1 MNNIITIPNTA
12 IDDEA
17 VMNKIIM
24 ILGKKVMVDRD
35 LAVSY
40 GITTKRLNE
49 QVKRNTKRFPEDF
62 MFQLSVKEEVVA
74 NCDHLKKIKFSSSH
88 HLFLQSMEQ

>member
-1 MNNIITIPNTA
+1 
-12 IDDEA
+12 
-17 VMNKIIM
+17 M
-24 ILGKKVMVDRD
+24 IRGKKVMVDRD
-35 LAVSY
+35 LAVLY

-62 MFQLSVKEEVVA
+62 MFQLSIQEKEEVVA

>member
-1 MNNIITIPNTA
+1 
-12 IDDEA
+12 
-17 VMNKIIM
+17 
-24 ILGKKVMVDRD
+24 MVDRD
-35 LAVSY
+35 LAVLY

-62 MFQLSVKEEVVA
+62 MFQLSIQEKEEVVA